1 MEISEVALI
10 RCFESP
16 YNVVIKLEALM
27 NMSPFLTVGQTC
39 DRALPWVIEQLHQ
52 AGLRSVQTFDLHTA
66 RAALHDCDCPH
77 HGTDQCDCQMVVLL
91 VYGKMDEPATL
102 ILHGN
107 DGTTWLSITASAKSN
122 RDLDEQIQQALRI
135 SATTTATANV

>member
-10 RCFESP
+10 RCFKNP

-27 NMSPFLTVGQTC
+27 NMSPFLTVSQTC
-39 DRALPWVIEQLHQ
+39 DRALPWVIQQLHQ

-91 VYGKMDEPATL
+91 VYGKMDEPSTL

-122 RDLDEQIQQALRI
+122 RDLDEQIQRALGI
-135 SATTTATANV
+135 SATTSATANA

>member
-10 RCFESP
+10 GCSKSP

-27 NMSPFLTVGQTC
+27 NISPFLTVNLTC
-39 DRALPWVIEQLHQ
+39 EITLPWVSHQLLK

-122 RDLDEQIQQALRI
+122 RDLDEQIRQSLGI
-135 SATTTATANV
+135 SATTSATANA